1 MYRSLSFL
9 PLLSS
14 KQVSKRSLIDCGG
27 YVENRADLFC
37 SGECRPTLE
46 EFPEMSEIEGFDFY
60 EYEEN
65 WDDICEK
72 LFPSEPEQTEQ
83 ESKMSQEPAFFRAL
97 DLQKLQAGSIFEN
110 VRGYGCWCS
119 LDTGFTEGHGQ
130 PVDDHGLDAVCKQV
144 NENLKCLVED
154 FKSEAKICDPYNVF
168 YTFGS
173 PVTGKAQGWDAACKQ
188 VNQMFYE
195 NPMMASFLGLDPADY
210 KCAVRTCAI
219 DSFFM
224 SWLAE
229 SATRSPSFADYQY
242 FQHDIYGGIFNPVDE
257 CTRYQG
263 QKVEKKCCGLYP
275 ERRFQ
280 KQDSS
285 LECVDDRALW

>member
-1 MYRSLSFL
+1 MHRSLIFL

-14 KQVSKRSLIDCGG
+14 KQVSKRSLSDCAG

-37 SGECRPTLE
+37 SGECQPTPE
-46 EFPEMSEIEGFDFY
+46 EFPELLETPNFNYTEYTKSWDEICK
-60 EYEEN
+60 N
-65 WDDICEK
+65 
-72 LFPSEPEQTEQ
+72 LFPSEPQQST
-83 ESKMSQEPAFFRAL
+83 PVGGFFRAL
-97 DLQKLQAGSIFEN
+97 DLQKLQSGSIFEN

-119 LDTGFTEGHGQ
+119 LDTGFTEGHGR

-154 FKSEAKICDPYNVF
+154 SKKEDKICDPYTVF

-173 PVTGKAQGWDAACKQ
+173 AVTGKAQGWDAACKQ
-188 VNQMFYE
+188 VNQIFYE
-195 NPMMASFLGLDPADY
+195 NPLMASYLGLDTADY
-210 KCAVRTCAI
+210 KCAVRACAI

-229 SATRSPSFADYQY
+229 SATRSPSFADYQH

-257 CTRYQG
+257 CSRYEG
-263 QKVEKKCCGLYP
+263 QKVEKQCCGLYP

-280 KQDSS
+280 KYDSN
-285 LECVDDRALW
+285 LECMDDRALW